1 VGDSTAQG
9 LTTSVINFAQ
19 GRSARLLIAG
29 DGDASLIASSLNLPQ
44 PHAVI
49 LIIGGA
55 DDLDDKLKP
64 ELEELFSRGI
74 ARAAI
79 DVNAVIIDGGTNSG
93 VMSLMGQAVAD
104 RGRRTPLIGVAPQGK
119 VTYPGGPAEGSIEGA
134 AALDPNHSHFV
145 LAQRA
150 DWGGEADIMF
160 GLANGLSENIA
171 VLTVLVNGGPIA
183 KDEVLRSVRSQWPI
197 VVIEG
202 SGRIADEIAGYSR
215 AGKEPEGDAVM
226 AEIISEGNIQLFA
239 AKGAPGELRRLIV
252 RQLFGNSALR
262 LAWERFA
269 QYDSNA
275 QRQQKSF
282 SGLLRWILWLGV
294 LATLL
299 AVIHNQLSAL
309 LPKDGQAEPPLRY
322 LVGFLK
328 YVIILVPITISVLVA
343 AANHFKTGKKWVLL
357 RGGAEAIKREIF
369 HYRTRTGTYGD
380 EQIGKT
386 KNSRE
391 FFLSQSVGNIARRV
405 SQTEVNEL
413 ALTRYDGS
421 IPPPYGAAEADD
433 GMSVLNPEAYIAVR
447 LDDQLHYFESK
458 SIQLAKQIRLRQT
471 GIYIL
476 GGLGTLLAAIN
487 LPIWIAATTAIAT
500 ALTAYLQHFQ
510 LENTLVKYN
519 QSASDLTTVKAW
531 WRALSKS
538 EREIPK
544 NKDLLVESTEKVLE
558 NELTGW
564 VQRMQDAMAKIRA
577 AEASGEAEKTKRTKG
592 SEDSPTE

>member
-1 VGDSTAQG
+1 MADSTEQG
-9 LTTSVINFAQ
+9 LTTSVIDFGK
-19 GRSARLLIAG
+19 GRSARLVIAG
-29 DGDASLIASSLNLPQ
+29 DSDASLVAANFNLPQ

-55 DDLDDKLKP
+55 DELDDKLRP

-93 VMSLMGQAVAD
+93 VMSLTGQAVAD
-104 RGRRTPLIGVAPQGK
+104 RGRRTPLIGVAPKGK
-119 VTYPGGPAEGSIEGA
+119 VTYPGGPAEGSIEGG

-145 LAQRA
+145 LADEA
-150 DWGGEADIMF
+150 DWGGEADLMF
-160 GLANGLSENIA
+160 GLANGFSENIA
-171 VLTVLVNGGPIA
+171 AITVLVNGGLIA
-183 KDEVLRSVRSQWPI
+183 KDEVLRSVRAQWPI
-197 VVIEG
+197 VIIEG
-202 SGRIADEIAGYSR
+202 SGRLADEIAAFSK

-226 AEIISEGNIQLFA
+226 AEIIAEGNIQLFA

-269 QYDSNA
+269 KYDSNA

-282 SGLLRWILWLGV
+282 SGLLKWVLWLGV

-299 AVIHNQLSAL
+299 AVIHSQLSIVLPNAGRAGPAL
-309 LPKDGQAEPPLRY
+309 GF
-322 LVGFLK
+322 LVGVLK

-369 HYRTRTGTYGD
+369 HYRTRTGTYSD
-380 EQIGKT
+380 EQISKA

-391 FFLSQSVGNIARRV
+391 FLLSQSVGNIARRI

-433 GMSVLNPEAYIAVR
+433 GMSVLDPEAYIAAR
-447 LDDQLHYFESK
+447 LDDQLNYFEAK
-458 SIQLAKQIRLRQT
+458 SIQLANQIKWRQA

-487 LPIWIAATTAIAT
+487 LQIWIAATTAIAT
-500 ALTAYLQHFQ
+500 ALTAYLQSFQ
-510 LENTLVKYN
+510 LETTLVKYN
-519 QSASDLTTVKAW
+519 QSASDLTTVKGW

-544 NKDLLVESTEKVLE
+544 NKDLLVESTEKILE
-558 NELTGW
+558 NELAGW

-577 AEASGEAEKTKRTKG
+577 AEASGEAEKTKRTKP
-592 SEDSPTE
+592 SEDEPAE

>member
-1 VGDSTAQG
+1 M
-9 LTTSVINFAQ
+9 
-19 GRSARLLIAG
+19 IAG
-29 DGDASLIASSLNLPQ
+29 DNEASLAAANLNLPE

-55 DDLDDKLKP
+55 DALDDKLKP

-93 VMSLMGQAVAD
+93 VMSLVGQAVAD
-104 RGRRTPLIGVAPQGK
+104 RGRRTSLIGVAPKAK
-119 VTYPGGPAEGSIEGA
+119 VTYPGGPEEGSIEGG

-145 LAQRA
+145 LAEGA
-150 DWGGEADIMF
+150 DWGGEADLMF
-160 GLANGLSENIA
+160 GLANGLSQTQNIA

-197 VVIEG
+197 VIIEG
-202 SGRIADEIAGYSR
+202 SGRLADEIAAFSK

-252 RQLFGNSALR
+252 RQLFGNSPLR

-299 AVIHNQLSAL
+299 AVIHSQLSIV
-309 LPKDGQAEPPLRY
+309 LPKAGQWETALRF
-322 LVGFLK
+322 LVGVLK

-343 AANHFKTGKKWVLL
+343 ATNHFKTGKKWVLL

-369 HYRTRTGTYGD
+369 HYRTRTGTYSD
-380 EQIGKT
+380 EQISKA

-433 GMSVLNPEAYIAVR
+433 GMSVLNPEAYIAAR
-447 LDDQLHYFESK
+447 LDDQLHYFEAK
-458 SIQLAKQIRLRQT
+458 SIQLDNQIKWRQA

-487 LPIWIAATTAIAT
+487 LQIWIAATTAIAT

-510 LENTLVKYN
+510 LETTLVKYN
-519 QSASDLTTVKAW
+519 QSASDLTTVKGW

-538 EREIPK
+538 EREIPQ
-544 NKDLLVESTEKVLE
+544 NKDLLVESTEKILE
-558 NELTGW
+558 NELSGW

-577 AEASGEAEKTKRTKG
+577 AEASGEAEENRRKG
-592 SEDSPTE
+592 SEDEASK